1 MIYRFKLLLSI
12 KKNKK
17 INLWVQFIFLIWQ
30 LDNDEKRSDYVYKP
44 KLQIKNIIKERLI
57 N

>member
-1 MIYRFKLLLSI
+1 MIYRFKLLLAI

-30 LDNDEKRSDYVYKP
+30 LDKDEKRSDYVYKP
-44 KLQIKNIIKERLI
+44 KLQIIKYNKGKI

>member
-30 LDNDEKRSDYVYKP
+30 LDDDEKRSDYVYKP
-44 KLQIKNIIKERLI
+44 KLQIIKYNKGKI